1 MGSEVDVMNIDN
13 ALEQLANAPLDHV
26 DISQLEASVLR
37 SFAQTTTVIKS
48 QVPIRF
54 GVMSAAL
61 VVGVSLGGVTAL
73 TVAQN
78 QNNNT
83 PISGAHLAPSA
94 LLARAS

>member
-1 MGSEVDVMNIDN
+1 MNIDN
-13 ALEQLANAPLDHV
+13 ALERLANAPMDLADM
-26 DISQLEASVLR
+26 SQLEANVLR

-54 GVMSAAL
+54 GVMAVAL
-61 VVGVSLGGVTAL
+61 VVGVSLGGISTM
-73 TVAQN
+73 VAVQN
-78 QNNNT
+78 QNNDT